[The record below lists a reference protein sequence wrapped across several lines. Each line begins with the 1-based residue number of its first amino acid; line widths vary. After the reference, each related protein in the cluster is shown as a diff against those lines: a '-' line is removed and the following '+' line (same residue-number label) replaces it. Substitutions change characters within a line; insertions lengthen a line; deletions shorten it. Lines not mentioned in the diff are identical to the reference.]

1 MLWHDLHDPHADPRD
16 DADERERSL
25 RQRLRRAVWLIA
37 AASVVAALL
46 LV

>member
-1 MLWHDLHDPHADPRD
+1 MLWHDLHDLRDGSAD
-16 DADERERSL
+16 RERSL

-46 LV
+46 LA

>member
-1 MLWHDLHDPHADPRD
+1 MLWHDLHDDP
-16 DADERERSL
+16 DERERSL

-37 AASVVAALL
+37 AATAVVALL